1 MSIRYF
7 FLDLNIIKR
16 EIDMKIQATKIQ
28 AGQTIKVAKMFTTQD
43 DLNIALKEIEQGWE
57 YAKENKSECEAK
69 LAKGIDGRLWT
80 SGKHILEF
88 KVLEVKEFATYG
100 GYTENGRRIGFNETL
115 LVTDKGRYLIQ
126 NRNKVTLAK

>member
-1 MSIRYF
+1 
-7 FLDLNIIKR
+7 
-16 EIDMKIQATKIQ
+16 MKIQATKIQ

-43 DLNIALKEIEQGWE
+43 DLNIALKDIEQGWE

-80 SGKHILEF
+80 SGKHTLEF
-88 KVLEVKEFATYG
+88 KVLEVKEFAAYG